1 MKDKIFKI
9 ICIINILMAIIVF
22 ILVDFVLYK
31 DIAMKYDSTNYLALI
46 IIEVINIIFGILLFR
61 KGKKKL
67 IHILYIAFIIIIIFI
82 PIYHNGYYFAPTGP
96 NSYLMGLAFNDNYLD
111 VYGINLKQ
119 ATENLMLFNHS
130 VKMQA
135 E

>member
-46 IIEVINIIFGILLFR
+46 IIEVINIIFGILLLEKVR
-61 KGKKKL
+61 K
-67 IHILYIAFIIIIIFI
+67 
-82 PIYHNGYYFAPTGP
+82 N
-96 NSYLMGLAFNDNYLD
+96 
-111 VYGINLKQ
+111 
-119 ATENLMLFNHS
+119 
-130 VKMQA
+130 
-135 E
+135 